1 MKNIKPRIIDYI
13 FMGLAVLC
21 FLFTL
26 IYGCVKLPQLP
37 DLLPSHYNFAGEIDG
52 WSGKAGAVSAPMVI
66 GFLVLVIMGPVLF
79 FPQVWN
85 NTQGIPAYKI
95 PRVVRSTRTCISF
108 LLFLTEAFFVY
119 TLVCTVHS
127 MPLHTFVS
135 PLYMGLLFADTAW
148 ILIQTFR
155 K

>member
-37 DLLPSHYNFAGEIDG
+37 DLLPSH
-52 WSGKAGAVSAPMVI
+52 SVSAPMVI

-127 MPLHTFVS
+127 TPLHAFVS